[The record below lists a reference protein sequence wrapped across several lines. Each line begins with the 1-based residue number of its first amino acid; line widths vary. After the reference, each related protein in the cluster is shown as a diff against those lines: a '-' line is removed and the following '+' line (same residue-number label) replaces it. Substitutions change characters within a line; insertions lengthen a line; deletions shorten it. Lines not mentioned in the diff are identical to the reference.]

1 MVWNSLLTSSIWRD
15 YVLRYFTEGNA
26 ILIIIAGCSLLAM
39 TIFFE
44 RLLHLRKSEIDT
56 NKFIIHLRKSIQDQ
70 NIIEGVR
77 ICEESGGAIA
87 NIVKAALMKHERGRE
102 EIESSM
108 EIAGLSEIARLEKNA
123 KILSII
129 SHITPLIGLLGT
141 VLGFIQAF
149 SEMRASGL
157 MDISTTR
164 VGEAMEYAL
173 VTTAA
178 GLVVAIP
185 TLVAYNYIVS
195 RIKGLVLEMQ
205 ITSSEVVDLLC
216 NRRGPYE
223 V

>member
-1 MVWNSLLTSSIWRD
+1 MVWNNLIASSIWKD
-15 YVLRYFTEGNA
+15 YVLRYFTEGNV
-26 ILIIIAGCSLLAM
+26 ILIIIAVCSLLAM

-44 RLLHLRKSEIDT
+44 RLLHLKKSEIDT
-56 NKFIIHLRKSIQDQ
+56 NKFIIQLRGVVQDQ

-77 ICEESGGAIA
+77 LCEETGGAIA
-87 NIVKAALMKHERGRE
+87 HIVKAGLMKHERGRE

-141 VLGFIQAF
+141 VMGFIQAF
-149 SEMRASGL
+149 SEMRTSGL

-185 TLVAYNYIVS
+185 TLVAYNYLVS
-195 RIKGLVLEMQ
+195 RVKGLVLEMQ
-205 ITSSEVVDLLC
+205 ITASEVVDLLC
-216 NRRGPYE
+216 NRKGPYE
-223 V
+223 I

>member
-1 MVWNSLLTSSIWRD
+1 MFASSIWKD

-56 NKFIIHLRKSIQDQ
+56 NTFIIHLRKVIQDQ

-77 ICEESGGAIA
+77 ICEETGGAIA
-87 NIVKAALMKHERGRE
+87 NIVKAGLMKHERGKE

-108 EIAGLSEIARLEKNA
+108 EITALSEIARLEKNA

-141 VLGFIQAF
+141 VLGFIKAF
-149 SEMRASGL
+149 SEMRATGL

-185 TLVAYNYIVS
+185 TLVAYNYLASKV
-195 RIKGLVLEMQ
+195 KNLVLEMQ
-205 ITSSEVVDLLC
+205 ITASEVVDLLC
-216 NRRGPYE
+216 NRKGPYE

>member
-1 MVWNSLLTSSIWRD
+1 MNSLLASSIWRD
-15 YVLRYFTEGNA
+15 YILRYFTEGNA

-44 RLLHLRKSEIDT
+44 RLMHLKKSEINT
-56 NKFIIHLRKSIQDQ
+56 NTFVIHLRKVIQDQ

-77 ICEESGGAIA
+77 ICEETGGAIA
-87 NIVKAALMKHERGRE
+87 HIVKVGLMKHERGRE
-102 EIESSM
+102 EIEASM
-108 EIAGLSEIARLEKNA
+108 EIAALSEIARLEKNA
-123 KILSII
+123 KMLSII

-141 VLGFIQAF
+141 VLGFLQAF
-149 SEMRASGL
+149 SEMRVSGL
-157 MDISTTR
+157 MDISTTS
-164 VGEAMEYAL
+164 VGESMEYAL

-185 TLVAYNYIVS
+185 TLVAYNYLVS

-205 ITSSEVVDLLC
+205 ITASEVVDLLC
-216 NRRGPYE
+216 NRKAPYE

>member
-1 MVWNSLLTSSIWRD
+1 MLVATILKE
-15 YVLRYFTEGNA
+15 YVLRYFTEGNL
-26 ILIIIAGCSLLAM
+26 ILIVIAGCSLLAM

-44 RLLHLRKSEIDT
+44 RLFNLKKSEIDT
-56 NKFIIHLRKSIQDQ
+56 NTFVIHLRKVIQEQ

-77 ICEESGGAIA
+77 LCEETGGAIA
-87 NIVKAALMKHERGRE
+87 TIVKAGLMKHERGRE
-102 EIESSM
+102 QIEASM

-141 VLGFIQAF
+141 VMGFIQAF

-185 TLVAYNYIVS
+185 TLVAYNYLVS
-195 RIKGLVLEMQ
+195 RVKGLVLEIQ
-205 ITSSEVVDLLC
+205 ITASEVVDLLC
-216 NRRGPYE
+216 NRKAPYE